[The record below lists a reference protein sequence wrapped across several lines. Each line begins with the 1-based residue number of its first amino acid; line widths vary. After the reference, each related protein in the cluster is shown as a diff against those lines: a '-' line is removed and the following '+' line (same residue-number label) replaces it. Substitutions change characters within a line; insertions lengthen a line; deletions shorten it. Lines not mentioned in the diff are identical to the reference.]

1 MASNNHAQA
10 LAPSTPGDGAT
21 VPALVLAA
29 HDLGRT
35 YRSGQVHAV
44 TGVNLA
50 VRRGDF
56 VALTGRSGSGKTTV
70 LNLLGGLDR
79 PTTGQVWID
88 GVNLA
93 TLSDRQMTRLRRER
107 LGFIFQSYGLIPTL
121 SALENV
127 ELPLHLMG
135 WRWRRRRERAA
146 DMLKLVGIGDRA
158 AHRVYELSGG
168 EQQRVAVARALAG
181 APGLLLADEPT
192 GSLDT
197 ATALSVW
204 ELLATIV
211 RESGVALVAATHD
224 LTVREF
230 AGRSLSMQDGRI
242 IEDTGDTD

>member
-1 MASNNHAQA
+1 MASNNSPQA
-10 LAPSTPGDGAT
+10 LAPSTAVDGRTA
-21 VPALVLAA
+21 PAPVLEARA
-29 HDLGRT
+29 LGRT

-44 TGVNLA
+44 SGVSLA
-50 VRRGDF
+50 VSGGDF
-56 VALTGRSGSGKTTV
+56 VALTGRSGSGKTTL

-79 PTTGQVWID
+79 PTTGEVWID
-88 GVNLA
+88 GVNLS
-93 TLSDRQMTRLRRER
+93 TLSDRRMTRLRRER

-168 EQQRVAVARALAG
+168 EQQRVAIARALAG
-181 APGLLLADEPT
+181 EPGLILADEPT

-204 ELLATIV
+204 GLLATIA
-211 RESGVALVAATHD
+211 RDSGVALVAATHD
-224 LTVREF
+224 LSVRDF

-242 IEDTGDTD
+242 VEDTAA